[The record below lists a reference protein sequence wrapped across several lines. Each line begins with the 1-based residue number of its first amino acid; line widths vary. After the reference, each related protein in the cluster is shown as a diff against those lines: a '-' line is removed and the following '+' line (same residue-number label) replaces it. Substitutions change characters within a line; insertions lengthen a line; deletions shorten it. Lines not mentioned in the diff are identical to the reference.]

1 LAAVLPAR
9 YGVAMT
15 STDTTAR
22 AVDYLVTTPATR
34 LSALVQSG
42 ELHPL
47 ELLEAHLHRIDTL
60 NSRLGAFVSVRAEG
74 ARAEAAVLAQR
85 DDLAQLPLAGLPVAI
100 KDNVDVA
107 GELTRRGSRAVRSA
121 AAEEDDELVR
131 RLRAAGAVVV
141 GKTTMPE
148 LAIWPVSEPEAFAP
162 ARNPWDRTRTPGG
175 SSGGSAVAVTT
186 GMVALALGSDGG
198 GSLRIPAAC
207 CGIVG
212 MKPAPGVVPL
222 PGGAVEHWYGCS
234 AFGPLARN
242 VADAA
247 LMLDVLAGGSVY
259 RNPVAP
265 AGGLRISVSTKHPT
279 AGARRSPE
287 MMSAIAQ
294 VAAALEHAGHA
305 VRRES
310 PPYPAT
316 SAPFI
321 ARWLPGIAQ
330 DAKGL
335 DPNELERRTRSQAR
349 AGRLM
354 QQRGLAKHILDSK
367 AGGRLREWL
376 GRRDVLVAP
385 VLAAPPLP
393 IGAWKGRGW
402 ITTMMGSANW
412 MGYTPPWNLAGAAA
426 MTVPIGV
433 TTAGLPIAVQLVAA
447 PGREALLLSL
457 GQQVEGLFPPRRWQP
472 ET

>member
-1 LAAVLPAR
+1 MVLSAR
-9 YGVAMT
+9 YGSAMT
-15 STDTTAR
+15 NTDITTR
-22 AVDYLVTTPATR
+22 AVDDLVAAPATR
-34 LSALVQSG
+34 LAALVQSG

-47 ELLEAHLHRIDTL
+47 ELLEAHLHRIETL
-60 NSRLGAFVSVRAEG
+60 NNRFGAFVSVRADA
-74 ARAEAAVLAQR
+74 ARAEAAALAQR
-85 DDLAQLPLAGLPVAI
+85 DDLAQLPLAGLPVAV

-107 GELTRRGSRAVRSA
+107 GELTRRGSRAVHSA
-121 AAEEDDELVR
+121 AAAEDDELVR
-131 RLRAAGAVVV
+131 RLRAAGALVV
-141 GKTTMPE
+141 GKTTLPE

-175 SSGGSAVAVTT
+175 SSGGGAVAVTT
-186 GMVALALGSDGG
+186 GMAALALGSDGG

-212 MKPAPGVVPL
+212 VKPAPGVVPL
-222 PGGAVEHWYGCS
+222 PGGDVEHWYGCS

-247 LMLDVLAGGSVY
+247 LMLDVLAGASKY

-279 AGARRSPE
+279 FGAKRSPE

-294 VAAALEHAGHA
+294 VAAALEHAGHV

-316 SAPFI
+316 PVPFI

-330 DAKGL
+330 DAEGL
-335 DPNELERRTRSQAR
+335 NPNELERRTRAQAR

-354 QQRGLAKHILDSK
+354 QQRGLAKHIRDSK

-376 GRRDVLVAP
+376 GQLDVLVAP
-385 VLAAPPLP
+385 VLAAPPVS

-402 ITTMMGSANW
+402 ITTMMGAANW
-412 MGYTPPWNLAGAAA
+412 MGYTPPWNLAGVPA
-426 MTVPIGV
+426 MTVPISV

-457 GQQVEGLFPPRRWQP
+457 GQQLEGLFPPRRWQP
-472 ET
+472 ED